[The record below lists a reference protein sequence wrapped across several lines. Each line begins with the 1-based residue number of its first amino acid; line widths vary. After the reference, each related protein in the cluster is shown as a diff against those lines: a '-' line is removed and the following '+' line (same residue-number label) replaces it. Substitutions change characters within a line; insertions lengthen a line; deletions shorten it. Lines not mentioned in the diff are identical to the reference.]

1 MAVLPDVSAELA
13 QLKAMVA
20 AQMAQIDALKA
31 AKPSRNEISFKVN
44 TLVKDPT
51 TGEMK
56 PGSRGLSIYGL
67 GQRPMFGYAS
77 QWLRILD
84 KADELRQFIEANR
97 SALAWKD
104 Q

>member
-1 MAVLPDVSAELA
+1 MAVLQDKTKPTYEQLMDIIAEQQRLLA
-13 QLKAMVA
+13 EK
-20 AQMAQIDALKA
+20 K
-31 AKPSRNEISFKVN
+31 RHGNEISFKVN

-67 GQRPMFGYAS
+67 GQRPIFAYAS

-84 KADELRQFIEANR
+84 KADELRAFIEANR

>member
-1 MAVLPDVSAELA
+1 
-13 QLKAMVA
+13 
-20 AQMAQIDALKA
+20 
-31 AKPSRNEISFKVN
+31 
-44 TLVKDPT
+44 
-51 TGEMK
+51 MK

-67 GQRPMFGYAS
+67 GQRPIFAYAS

-84 KADELRQFIEANR
+84 KADELRAFIEANR